1 MNGALKYWRKQKMW
15 DNFNEIFPTGKVEID
30 GETITRDF
38 LISNG
43 ISSIGFP
50 MLKPIRTSIENE
62 IQFIWNSDG
71 TMKAFYNYR
80 IFPDGMPDNISV
92 LNTYGRKIY
101 NDYMANR
108 NK

>member
-1 MNGALKYWRKQKMW
+1 MW

-62 IQFIWNSDG
+62 I
-71 TMKAFYNYR
+71 
-80 IFPDGMPDNISV
+80 
-92 LNTYGRKIY
+92 
-101 NDYMANR
+101 
-108 NK
+108 